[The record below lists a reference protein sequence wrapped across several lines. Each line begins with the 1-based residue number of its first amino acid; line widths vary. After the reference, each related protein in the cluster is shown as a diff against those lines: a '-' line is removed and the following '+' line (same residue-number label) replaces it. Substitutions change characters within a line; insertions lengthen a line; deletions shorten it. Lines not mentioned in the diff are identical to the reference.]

1 MTDFRNLAELEKI
14 FYTTY
19 DIFAQVDTILSL
31 TKHGKKSELIK
42 MVMIFYLKILSSK
55 KSSNEQKITAFESI
69 REKLEEYIIQCEKK
83 YKRNFSSDLPKAQI
97 NNKKFIE
104 CGVSVKNFSDALIN
118 FIRFRQSLSEEKIKT
133 IAKINLK
140 NRVKYYFDFNDDNFI
155 SEIVDKFYNKNGSFN
170 IPKQALIEFHN
181 FMSHICA
188 AYKSQNIEVQNK
200 NIERAK
206 NHLYRGTLD
215 IYKIIIKDYII
226 SSNEIINERH
236 IRVLFN
242 LRLKEYRS
250 LGKNNFQIN
259 ILKYFKKIGEEIVN
273 LKRSKLNNE
282 KTHNLTTVSNSSLS

>member
-1 MTDFRNLAELEKI
+1 MTDFRKLAELEKI

-19 DIFAQVDTILSL
+19 DIFAQVDTVLSL
-31 TKHGKKSELIK
+31 TKHGKNSELIK
-42 MVMIFYLKILSSK
+42 RVMIFYLKKLSSK
-55 KSSNEQKITAFESI
+55 KISIEEKNTTFEPI
-69 REKLEEYIIQCEKK
+69 RKKMEEYIIGCEKK
-83 YKRNFSSDLPKAQI
+83 YNRNFSSCLPKAQI
-97 NNKKFIE
+97 NQKKFFE
-104 CGVSVKNFSDALIN
+104 CGPSVKNFSDALVN

-140 NRVKYYFDFNDDNFI
+140 NRAKYYFDFNDDKFI
-155 SEIVDKFYNKNGSFN
+155 NRIVDKFYNKSGLFN
-170 IPKQALIEFHN
+170 VPKQVLIEFHN
-181 FMSHICA
+181 FMSHICI
-188 AYKSQNIEVQNK
+188 AYKSQNVEVQNK

-250 LGKNNFQIN
+250 LGKNNFQIS
-259 ILKYFKKIGEEIVN
+259 ILKYFKKIGEEIIN
-273 LKRSKLNNE
+273 LERSKLNNE
-282 KTHNLTTVSNSSLS
+282 KTHNFTTASNSSLS

>member
-1 MTDFRNLAELEKI
+1 
-14 FYTTY
+14 
-19 DIFAQVDTILSL
+19 
-31 TKHGKKSELIK
+31 
-42 MVMIFYLKILSSK
+42 
-55 KSSNEQKITAFESI
+55 
-69 REKLEEYIIQCEKK
+69 
-83 YKRNFSSDLPKAQI
+83 
-97 NNKKFIE
+97 
-104 CGVSVKNFSDALIN
+104 
-118 FIRFRQSLSEEKIKT
+118 
-133 IAKINLK
+133 
-140 NRVKYYFDFNDDNFI
+140 
-155 SEIVDKFYNKNGSFN
+155 
-170 IPKQALIEFHN
+170 
-181 FMSHICA
+181 MSHICA